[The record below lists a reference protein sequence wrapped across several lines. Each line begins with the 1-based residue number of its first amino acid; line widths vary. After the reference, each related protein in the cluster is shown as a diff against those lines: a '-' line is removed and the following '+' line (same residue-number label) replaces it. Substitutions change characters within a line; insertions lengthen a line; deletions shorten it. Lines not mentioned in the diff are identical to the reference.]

1 MRKILCSIVCY
12 LCLVNTAV
20 AEEIL
25 RMATTTS
32 TENSGLLSVL
42 NPPFEQK
49 SGVKVHVIAVGTGQ
63 ALKHA
68 ENGDV
73 DLVFVHDP
81 GAEEEFVKNG
91 YGIERQPVM
100 HNDFILLG
108 PADDPAKVNDAE
120 SVSEA
125 MKHINE
131 SRITFISR
139 GDNSGTHQKELKL
152 WHMAGLEP
160 KGEWYLSVGQGM
172 GPVLIMAN
180 EMQAYTLSDRGTY
193 LAYTDK
199 INLQIAFENDREL
212 YNPYHVILVNPE
224 KHPRIKIDLARA
236 YSDYVTGEEGQRII
250 REFRVNGQQ
259 LFYPDVI
266 K

>member
-1 MRKILCSIVCY
+1 MKKILCYITCY
-12 LCLVNTAV
+12 LWLINTAV

-49 SGVKVHVIAVGTGQ
+49 TGVKVHVIAVGTGQ
-63 ALKHA
+63 ALRHA

-81 GAEEEFVKNG
+81 EAEKRFVEFG
-91 YGIERQPVM
+91 HGIERKPVM

-108 PADDPAKVNDAE
+108 PQHDPAHAGDAA
-120 SVSEA
+120 SISEA
-125 MKHINE
+125 MENINE
-131 SRITFISR
+131 SKITFISR
-139 GDNSGTHQKELKL
+139 GDDSGTHQKELKL
-152 WHMAGLEP
+152 WQMAGLEP
-160 KGEWYLSVGQGM
+160 KGDWYLSVGQGM
-172 GPVLIMAN
+172 GPVLTMAN
-180 EMQAYTLSDRGTY
+180 EMKAYTLSDRGTY
-193 LAYTDK
+193 LAYSDK
-199 INLQIAFENDREL
+199 INLKIVFENAKEL
-212 YNPYHVILVNPE
+212 DNPYHIILVNPE
-224 KHPRIKIDLARA
+224 THPQANVNLARK
-236 YSDYVTGEEGQRII
+236 YLNYITGEEGQNII
-250 REFRVNGQQ
+250 RGFRIKDQQ